1 MTFNHPIELS
11 VLRSRLEA
19 EGIECNLLDEYT
31 TEANPFYAH
40 AIGGVKLQ
48 VRERDVPTAVEI
60 LKEGGYLK
68 DEHLIQPDT
77 LDKLDKATSRIP
89 VLKNWRVELRLMVI
103 ITIIVLIFG
112 GIYYFATLPST
123 FERLTKQTW
132 CVDQVTYNGQD
143 FKPKTVESIYI
154 IRGGGD
160 CQERMDINTSGSI
173 RLPGFNAHS
182 AKGKWALEDN
192 VFQISHADTFGFV
205 YNGFYDI
212 DFLDHVLIL
221 SSSTTTLYCRQQNK
235 IRISF

>member
-1 MTFNHPIELS
+1 MTFNHPIELA

-31 TEANPFYAH
+31 TEANPFYAN

-48 VRERDVPTAVEI
+48 VRERDVPAAVEI

-68 DEHLIQPDT
+68 DEHLIQPDS

-89 VLKNWRVELRLMVI
+89 VLKNLRVELRLMLI

-123 FERLTKQTW
+123 FERLTKQSW
-132 CVDQVTYNGQD
+132 CVDQVT
-143 FKPKTVESIYI
+143 FKGEKFTPKTVEI
-154 IRGGGD
+154 IKIIGGGY
-160 CQERMDINTSGSI
+160 CQEGMDINTRGTI
-173 RLPGFNAHS
+173 RLPSFNSHS
-182 AKGKWALEDN
+182 AKGNWVLDDN
-192 VFQISHADTFGFV
+192 VFHISHADTFGFV
-205 YNGFYDI
+205 YNGFYEI
-212 DFLDHVLIL
+212 DFLGNDLIL
-221 SSSTTTLYCRQQNK
+221 SSSTTTLYCRPQNK